1 MLFNIQ
7 PEPELPDVIHQ
18 DQLVDQN
25 KSEILQPS
33 YRKSELNMKRAFF
46 TLTFG
51 MGLLGGTV
59 LACTNF
65 LVTPG
70 ASVNG
75 SSMITYAAD
84 AHFLYG
90 ELDFHPAADYAP
102 GAMRD
107 IYEWDSNKF
116 LGRIPEV
123 SHTYSVVGLMNEH
136 QVAIGE
142 TTYGG
147 RHELADSTGLI
158 DYGSLM
164 MLGLQ
169 RGRTAREAITIMGD
183 LVAEYGYHSEGE
195 SFSIADPNEVWIMEI
210 IGKGTEMVT
219 EGGRTFN
226 RNKGALWVARKIPDG
241 YVCGHANQAR
251 IRQFPLD
258 DPENCLYAP
267 DVIEFAREKGYY
279 EGSDEDFSF
288 SDTYAPVDFSGARF
302 CEVRVWSFFK
312 DISDGMDAYLDY
324 VKGEDLENRMPLFI
338 KPRHKLS
345 NRDMMNFMRDHLE
358 GTELDMTQDAGAGPF
373 ELPYRWRP
381 LTWEYE
387 GKTYINER
395 ATATQQTGFSF
406 VAECRPMKPDW
417 LGGIFWFGVD
427 DAAATTYVPM
437 YCGMTRVPESYA
449 VGNGDLLTYSETSAF
464 WTFSFVSNFSYLR
477 YNVMMEDVRK
487 VQSELEERYVS
498 EVPEIDA
505 AALALNEVNPL
516 MAREFITEYSVN
528 TGNQTVKCYKE
539 LGHYLLVKYI
549 DGNIKIEKDG
559 EFYRTPYG
567 LPPQTPLQPGYP
579 DKWKEAVVKDAGKKL
594 RMPEGS
600 AH

>member
-1 MLFNIQ
+1 
-7 PEPELPDVIHQ
+7 
-18 DQLVDQN
+18 
-25 KSEILQPS
+25 
-33 YRKSELNMKRAFF
+33 MKRAVF
-46 TLTFG
+46 TVILALTGISGFV
-51 MGLLGGTV
+51 LG
-59 LACTNF
+59 CTNF

-90 ELDFHPAADYAP
+90 ELYYHPAADYTP
-102 GAMRD
+102 GTMTD
-107 IYEWDSNKF
+107 IYEGDTHKY
-116 LGRIPEV
+116 LGRIPQV

-147 RHELADSTGLI
+147 RPELVDTTGLI
-158 DYGSLM
+158 DYVNLM
-164 MLGLQ
+164 MMALQ
-169 RGRTAREAITIMGD
+169 RSRTAREAVTVMGR
-183 LVAEYGYHSEGE
+183 LVEEYGYYSSGE
-195 SFSIADPNEVWIMEI
+195 SLSIADPNEVWIMEI
-210 IGKGTEMVT
+210 IGKGTELVT
-219 EGGRTFN
+219 EGGRTYN
-226 RNKGALWVARKIPDG
+226 KNKGAVWVAVKIPDG

-258 DPENCLYAP
+258 DPANCIYAP
-267 DVIEFAREKGYY
+267 DVIDFAREKGYY
-279 EGSDEDFSF
+279 TGTDEEFSF

-312 DISDGMDAYLDY
+312 DINDGMYQYFDY

-338 KPRHKLS
+338 KPNRKLS

-358 GTELDMTQDAGAGPF
+358 GTELDMTKDAGAGPF
-373 ELPYRWRP
+373 GLPYRWRP
-381 LTWEYE
+381 LTWEYN

-406 VAECRPMKPDW
+406 VAECRPIKPDW

-449 VGNGDLLTYSETSAF
+449 VGNGDLLTFSETSAF

-487 VQSELEERYVS
+487 VQSELEDRYTK
-498 EVPEIDA
+498 EVKEIDE
-505 AALALNEVNPL
+505 AALALNDVNPT
-516 MAREFITEYSVN
+516 MAREFVTNYSVK
-528 TGNQTVKCYKE
+528 TGNYTVKRYKE
-539 LGHYLLVKYI
+539 LGQYLLVKYI
-549 DGNIKIEKDG
+549 DGNIKIEENG
-559 EFYRTPYG
+559 EFYRTQYG
-567 LPPQTPLQPGYP
+567 MPPQTPHQPGYP
-579 DKWKEAVVKDAGKKL
+579 EKWKEAVVKDTGKKL
-594 RMPEGS
+594 LMPKG
-600 AH
+600 AGH